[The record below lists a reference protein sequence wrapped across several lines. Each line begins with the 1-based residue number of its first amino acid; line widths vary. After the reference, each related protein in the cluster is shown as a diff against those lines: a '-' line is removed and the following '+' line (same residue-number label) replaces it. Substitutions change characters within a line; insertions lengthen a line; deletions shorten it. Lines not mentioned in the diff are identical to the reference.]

1 MRVSA
6 NKRLLLV
13 HAHPDDETINNGVTM
28 AKYAE
33 SGAHVTLVTC
43 TRGEE
48 GEVLVPELLNLASNK
63 DDKLGEHREIELS
76 VADDKTNRLPRDER
90 RAQLLVAALEV
101 FTVAGYHSAAMD
113 EIADRANVS
122 KPVLYQ
128 HFPSKLD
135 LYLAVLDLH
144 IDSLVFAIQKAIAS
158 NRENSARVAATVE
171 AYFGFIDS
179 EGEAFRLLFES
190 DMNVEPQVRERL
202 NRMTYDCAAAV
213 SAVISIDT
221 GLGKEESMMLAV
233 GIIGTVQTTARH
245 WLDRDGKI
253 DRQRATE
260 LVMNLIWR
268 GISGFPKSQS

>member
-1 MRVSA
+1 MV
-6 NKRLLLV
+6 
-13 HAHPDDETINNGVTM
+13 
-28 AKYAE
+28 
-33 SGAHVTLVTC
+33 
-43 TRGEE
+43 
-48 GEVLVPELLNLASNK
+48 
-63 DDKLGEHREIELS
+63 DDKCI
-76 VADDKTNRLPRDER
+76 RLPRDER

-101 FTVAGYHSAAMD
+101 FTAAGYHSAAMD

-158 NRENSARVAATVE
+158 NRENSSRVAATVE

-190 DMNVEPQVRERL
+190 DMNLEPQVRERL

-268 GISGFPKSQS
+268 GISGFPKSKS

>member
-1 MRVSA
+1 M
-6 NKRLLLV
+6 
-13 HAHPDDETINNGVTM
+13 T
-28 AKYAE
+28 
-33 SGAHVTLVTC
+33 
-43 TRGEE
+43 
-48 GEVLVPELLNLASNK
+48 
-63 DDKLGEHREIELS
+63 DDKS
-76 VADDKTNRLPRDER
+76 ARLPRDER

-128 HFPSKLD
+128 HFPSKLE
-135 LYLAVLDLH
+135 LYLAVLDMH

-158 NRENSARVAATVE
+158 NRENSSRVAATVE

-190 DMNVEPQVRERL
+190 DMSLEPQVRERL

-213 SAVISIDT
+213 SAIISIDT

-233 GIIGTVQTTARH
+233 GIIGTVQTSARH

>member
-1 MRVSA
+1 MS
-6 NKRLLLV
+6 
-13 HAHPDDETINNGVTM
+13 DE
-28 AKYAE
+28 
-33 SGAHVTLVTC
+33 
-43 TRGEE
+43 
-48 GEVLVPELLNLASNK
+48 
-63 DDKLGEHREIELS
+63 
-76 VADDKTNRLPRDER
+76 KTNRLPRDER

-113 EIADRANVS
+113 EIADRAKVS

-144 IDSLVFAIQKAIAS
+144 IDSLVFAIQKAIAA

-202 NRMTYDCAAAV
+202 NRMTYDCAAAI

-233 GIIGTVQTTARH
+233 GIIGTVQTSARH

-253 DRQRATE
+253 DRRRATE

-268 GISGFPKSQS
+268 GISGFPKLQS

>member
-1 MRVSA
+1 MV
-6 NKRLLLV
+6 
-13 HAHPDDETINNGVTM
+13 
-28 AKYAE
+28 
-33 SGAHVTLVTC
+33 
-43 TRGEE
+43 
-48 GEVLVPELLNLASNK
+48 
-63 DDKLGEHREIELS
+63 DDKS
-76 VADDKTNRLPRDER
+76 ARLPRDER

-101 FTVAGYHSAAMD
+101 FTAAGYHSAAMD

-158 NRENSARVAATVE
+158 NRENSSRVAATVE

-190 DMNVEPQVRERL
+190 DMNLEPQVRERL
-202 NRMTYDCAAAV
+202 NRMTYYCAAAV

>member
-1 MRVSA
+1 MSEDKSA
-6 NKRLLLV
+6 
-13 HAHPDDETINNGVTM
+13 
-28 AKYAE
+28 
-33 SGAHVTLVTC
+33 
-43 TRGEE
+43 
-48 GEVLVPELLNLASNK
+48 
-63 DDKLGEHREIELS
+63 
-76 VADDKTNRLPRDER
+76 RLPRDER

-101 FTVAGYHSAAMD
+101 FTAAGYHSAAMD

-158 NRENSARVAATVE
+158 NRENSSRVAATVD
-171 AYFGFIDS
+171 AYFGFIDN

-190 DMNVEPQVRERL
+190 DMNLEPQVRERL

-253 DRQRATE
+253 DRKRATE

>member
-1 MRVSA
+1 MV
-6 NKRLLLV
+6 
-13 HAHPDDETINNGVTM
+13 
-28 AKYAE
+28 
-33 SGAHVTLVTC
+33 
-43 TRGEE
+43 
-48 GEVLVPELLNLASNK
+48 
-63 DDKLGEHREIELS
+63 DDKS
-76 VADDKTNRLPRDER
+76 ARLPRDER

-101 FTVAGYHSAAMD
+101 FTAAGYHSAAMD

-158 NRENSARVAATVE
+158 NRENSSRVAATVE

-190 DMNVEPQVRERL
+190 DMNLEPQVRERL

-268 GISGFPKSQS
+268 GTSGFPKSQS